1 MTCGANEIQKSKEK
15 FQNRG
20 KANTGLLK
28 KIEVGSYEIFQTAV
42 KKSQLHFAYVHRGI
56 RLCPVFISVC
66 KNCIILLIIS
76 FETRKYSVPT

>member
-15 FQNRG
+15 FQNWG

-28 KIEVGSYEIFQTAV
+28 KIEVGSNSSE
-42 KKSQLHFAYVHRGI
+42 KSQLHFAYVHRGI

-66 KNCIILLIIS
+66 KNCIILL
-76 FETRKYSVPT
+76 